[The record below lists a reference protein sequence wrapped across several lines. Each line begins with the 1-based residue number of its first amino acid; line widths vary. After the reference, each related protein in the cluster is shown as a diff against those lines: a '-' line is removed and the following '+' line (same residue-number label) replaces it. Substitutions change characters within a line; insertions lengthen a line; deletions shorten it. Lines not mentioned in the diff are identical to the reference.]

1 MEMLLALQ
9 ILFLIIQFLAFFW
22 LVSAFISG
30 MISAAHGVPYVPV
43 PQSSVRKLLTFGQV
57 RAEDILY
64 DLGSGDGRIIL
75 SARRDFHVR
84 RVIGY
89 EVAPWPYWKSRFLIK
104 LSGVSGIEL
113 RKKSFFKS
121 NIADA
126 TYVYLYLF
134 PKLVD
139 QLAEKFAHELQ
150 SGTRVM
156 SVSFPIDTAR
166 HPKFQLKK
174 EEKIGT
180 LTAYLYEKI

>member
-1 MEMLLALQ
+1 MLLAFQ
-9 ILFLIIQFLAFFW
+9 ILFLVIQLLAFLW
-22 LVSAFISG
+22 LVSAFVSG

-43 PQSSVRKLLTFGQV
+43 PKSSVRKLLGFGQV
-57 RAEDILY
+57 QPEDILY

-75 SARRDFHVR
+75 SARRDFHVQR
-84 RVIGY
+84 AIGY

-104 LSGVSGIEL
+104 FSKLSNIEV
-113 RKKSFFKS
+113 RKRNFFK
-121 NIADA
+121 ADFGNA
-126 TYVYLYLF
+126 TCIYLYLF

-150 SGTRVM
+150 SGTRVLC
-156 SVSFPIDTAR
+156 VSFPIDTAK
-166 HPKFQLKK
+166 HPQFQLKK